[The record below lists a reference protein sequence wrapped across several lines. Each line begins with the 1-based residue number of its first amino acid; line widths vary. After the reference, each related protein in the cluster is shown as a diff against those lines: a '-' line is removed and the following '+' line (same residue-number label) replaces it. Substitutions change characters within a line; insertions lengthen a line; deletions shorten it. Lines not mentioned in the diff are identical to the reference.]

1 MGIRCVGLSNILV
14 CWLLGAIFL
23 LEGVVFL
30 PAPSFS
36 QDVKSVPKNP
46 AGKVPLP
53 IEKSKANT
61 SGVLGKLPATFIGE
75 LPCADC
81 PGIRYQLDLFPDQT
95 FFSRMIYEERNTSFD
110 ELGKWEIS
118 KDGKTLN
125 LLSSEGPREQWAI
138 HGANTLH
145 KLDANGHEIESK
157 LNFDLHRSDK
167 FAPIE
172 PKLKLRGMYTQTADA
187 ALFHECS
194 TGKRWPVATEKD
206 NAALEAAYEKA
217 RRGSGEALLVTVQGQ
232 VVSRPKMEGE
242 GGQMALIVE
251 KFLTS
256 QPGKT
261 CEDRF
266 EKPAN

>member
-1 MGIRCVGLSNILV
+1 MGIRCVRLANILV
-14 CWLLGAIFL
+14 SWLVGAIL
-23 LEGVVFL
+23 VF
-30 PAPSFS
+30 PAVSLS

-53 IEKSKANT
+53 LEKSKANA
-61 SGVLGKLPATFIGE
+61 SDVLGKLPATFIGE

-81 PGIRYQLDLFPDQT
+81 PGIRYQVDLFPDHT

-110 ELGKWEIS
+110 ELGKWETS

-138 HGANTLH
+138 HESNTLH

-167 FAPIE
+167 FSPIE
-172 PKLKLRGMYTQTADA
+172 PKLKLRGMYSYTGDA
-187 ALFHECS
+187 GLFQECS
-194 TGKRWPVATEKD
+194 TGKRWTVATEKD
-206 NAALEAAYEKA
+206 NAALKTAYEKA
-217 RRGSGEALLVTVQGQ
+217 RQGSGEGLLVTVQGQ
-232 VVSRPKMEGE
+232 VVSRPKTEGQ

-251 KFLTS
+251 KFLNS
-256 QPGKT
+256 EPGKT

-266 EKPAN
+266 EKRAN